1 MSMFH
6 GQQIPEVSA
15 VDAESGTGTPH
26 VLLDVREA
34 DEWEAGH
41 CADAQWVPL
50 GELEGARFQL
60 PMNRRIV
67 CVCRSGARSARAT
80 ETLLELGLRRRE
92 HGRRHEGLGR
102 VGSPRRP
109 CRRHARRGDLAAY
122 SRRPT
127 ASP

>member
-6 GQQIPEVSA
+6 GNKIPEVSA
-15 VDAESGTGTPH
+15 VDAEEGSAEN

-41 CADAQWVPL
+41 ASRAQWIPMAD
-50 GELEGARFQL
+50 LEGARFRL

-80 ETLLELGLRRRE
+80 ESLIAWGFDAANMEGGMKAWAASGLPVVRDD
-92 HGRRHEGLGR
+92 GTPGT
-102 VGSPRRP
+102 VI
-109 CRRHARRGDLAAY
+109 
-122 SRRPT
+122 
-127 ASP
+127 

>member
-6 GQQIPEVSA
+6 GHKIPEVSA
-15 VDAESGTGTPH
+15 VDAETSSAEN

-41 CADAQWVPL
+41 AARAQWIPL
-50 GELEGARFQL
+50 GELERARFKL

-80 ETLLELGLRRRE
+80 ESLIAWGFEASNMEGGMKAWAASGLPVVRDD
-92 HGRRHEGLGR
+92 
-102 VGSPRRP
+102 GSPG
-109 CRRHARRGDLAAY
+109 AVI
-122 SRRPT
+122 
-127 ASP
+127 